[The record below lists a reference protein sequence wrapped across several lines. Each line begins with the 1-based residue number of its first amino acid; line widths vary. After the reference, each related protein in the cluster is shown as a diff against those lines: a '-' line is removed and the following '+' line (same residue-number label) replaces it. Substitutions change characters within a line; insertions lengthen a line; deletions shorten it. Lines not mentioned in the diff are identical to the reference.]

1 VLGKPGYQTPSAAR
15 TSLFEILEFQQF
27 RPVVFPGG
35 KPSPGPWLL
44 VTRLAGLSFS
54 TLFLSGE
61 VKNSPRSG
69 LIFRWPSTGLEL
81 PDGEPAAL
89 LESSIA
95 RFFFAALSP
104 SSRAVI
110 ILLAT

>member
-1 VLGKPGYQTPSAAR
+1 MLGKPGYQTPSAAR

-54 TLFLSGE
+54 TLF
-61 VKNSPRSG
+61 
-69 LIFRWPSTGLEL
+69 
-81 PDGEPAAL
+81 
-89 LESSIA
+89 
-95 RFFFAALSP
+95 
-104 SSRAVI
+104 
-110 ILLAT
+110 